1 MYDALTYR
9 GRVDLIKCEEV
20 VADFMP
26 PEALR
31 LSMLSGRAL
40 GDSWPGRMAGME
52 AAGVEMEGNPL
63 NWEAF
68 PGHGL

>member
-20 VADFMP
+20 VAEFMH
-26 PEALR
+26 PEALGR
-31 LSMLSGRAL
+31 SLSGRTL
-40 GDSWPGRMAGME
+40 GESWPGRE
-52 AAGVEMEGNPL
+52 AAYVEMEGNPL

-68 PGHGL
+68 HGRGL